1 MAKQVDPSV
10 EQAMSEWQDKQTAGK
25 PIQIIQ
31 AGGVAPDS
39 SDVVVKRAAPASSI
53 QGSGYTPGQMYST
66 IVGTSQTEQMAD
78 MLSAIAQGV
87 QTGIQFVDM
96 SRREQYRKNEELFRK
111 DENTANS
118 IILGEVKQ
126 YKVGDQV
133 FDIPENATELDRQ
146 KAAFQ
151 FMNGM
156 NYDWETTGWMQS
168 KRQNYLLNLGRSID
182 VDERQLSAN
191 QKTDET
197 TYAQTM
203 EFYIQS
209 ILDEGPSTA
218 AGQQRVFSE
227 TKVPGMGKTTFGE
240 LFNQTKIKAAQGESL
255 SPFEKV
261 AFEIGTGLTRGV
273 RKETEENL
281 VDGVVADLRLFAT
294 NFYTVVDNIYRGG
307 DFQSSLDVMELPSW
321 QRNDVEGLLEDP
333 SVPNLQAMMFRMAT
347 SDKDGNPISLPEEV
361 VRNIKTKISML
372 VSEND
377 SEAII
382 NRANEM
388 NRRRE
393 AAIAQARAS
402 AHIEA
407 GEYPEAIITS
417 LGSVETKNI
426 PIAFNDFLESALL
439 SGDRKILTGLSDA
452 LSYGGLLQQSET
464 SNKLLRLLSRDQRFA
479 HYIKRASDNS
489 YVIDPN
495 NKEEWNALIA
505 KVMSNTPSLRARSDE
520 GTRRI
525 ISNTAAK
532 LTRGDLPSTQAASDN
547 QVREF
552 AKLAGI
558 STDRVMELFSS
569 VARTKLAEL
578 GIDPDEREIDLNG
591 LVKIGS
597 AFLFPVAWGDPVNS
611 EFFNDSPIDFE
622 EFPVNINNVDTA
634 SIADALFLESLSA
647 VRTMDIEGG
656 RSSSTIPGT
665 GIPINSPI
673 GRLYTTLNSGRE
685 PNLSD
690 IRRTTTDLIQVF
702 RQSERDPSAG
712 EKVAI
717 NPEVFADVLERA
729 KIPRNVID
737 AVLPE
742 MIELHALAQAKD
754 TVAEIIKRQDEE
766 RNLPPGVTPLS
777 SIVNLPTNP
786 EYFIDPSG
794 YRIGER
800 FLRDELSGEFNVRFD
815 PNTGKLD
822 EESNIRIAR
831 RLVNVQRTMSRAL
844 DPNDPNWKSSPAGI
858 QRIEEAQEV
867 IDTMF
872 TMATKLVDMD
882 PNNENFGGHQVYVFA
897 MLDTIQ
903 TMADDPDSNLYGLS
917 SPERLRMFSG
927 AENNQFAALLYASTN
942 PRTTLP
948 IIARTHAA
956 ISEAG
961 SSVSSRVS
969 VLAAMSATGATSSY
983 IAQGASLGTFITQPR
998 RSDALAPTSSYIV
1011 GEIGDVIN
1019 TTVNEDDV
1027 AASLERIVV
1036 APMAKALNIED
1047 INNVV
1052 IGLDEENNPIKWSD
1066 LDADEKITYGL
1077 TLLPKVSGRG
1087 GRVSEESVRLTLS
1100 AFNQVF
1106 KEKPDFARQFFG
1118 DSPSE
1123 RIDSYFRSVVAVAA
1137 PGLTESNLIHHRLS
1151 PSGVSD
1157 AVPSKTKV
1165 GTQTILRMQHNGIN
1179 YREMPIARTERGTY
1193 SGAWLSRDMPR
1204 QDLERTNIERVDGAT
1219 FIWNATVNPSVRE
1232 ALLGGI
1238 RQSYQLSGRSENQQ
1252 AMKEFSDYLNQ
1263 GNIAL
1268 GNAVEKMAE
1277 LGLHPQSAVVR
1288 EAINKQN
1295 SVRPDGSW
1303 RLNKS
1308 VRGLHPLLLNL
1319 NPLRQNELP
1328 TLTLGG
1334 VVLLTVTDGMFGDGE
1349 IPEAYGDTLKTPW
1362 LPF

>member
-66 IVGTSQTEQMAD
+66 IVGASQTEQMAD

-111 DENTANS
+111 DETTANS

-151 FMNGM
+151 FMSGM

-197 TYAQTM
+197 AYARTM
-203 EFYIQS
+203 ELYIQS
-209 ILDEGPSTA
+209 KLDEGPSTA
-218 AGQQRVFSE
+218 SGQQRVFSE
-227 TKVPGMGKTTFGE
+227 TKVPGMGETTFGE

-255 SPFEKV
+255 SPVERVVFES
-261 AFEIGTGLTRGV
+261 GTGLTRGV

-281 VDGVVADLRLFAT
+281 VDSIVADLRLFAT
-294 NFYTVVDNIYRGG
+294 NFYTVVENISRGG
-307 DFQSSLDVMELPSW
+307 NFQSSLDSMELPSW
-321 QRNDVEGLLEDP
+321 QRNDVEGLLENP
-333 SVPNLQAMMFRMAT
+333 SVVNLEAMMFRMAT
-347 SDKDGNPISLPEEV
+347 SDKDGNPISLPQEV
-361 VRNIKTKISML
+361 VSNIKTKISIL

-377 SEAII
+377 SEAIV
-382 NRANEM
+382 NRAYEM
-388 NRRRE
+388 NRRQE
-393 AAIAQARAS
+393 AANAQARAS

-407 GEYPEAIITS
+407 REYPEAIITS
-417 LGSVETKNI
+417 LGLVETRNI
-426 PIAFNDFLESALL
+426 PATFNEFLQSALF
-439 SGDRKILTGLSDA
+439 SGDPKILIGLSDA
-452 LSYGGLLQQSET
+452 LSYDGLLKQDGT
-464 SNKLLRLLSRDQRFA
+464 SNRLLRLLFKDQRFA
-479 HYIKRASDNS
+479 PYIKRASDNS
-489 YVIDPN
+489 YTINPD
-495 NKEEWNALIA
+495 KKQEWNALIA
-505 KVMSNTPSLRARSDE
+505 KVISNTPSYRARSEE

-525 ISNTAAK
+525 ISNAAVR
-532 LTRGDLPSTQAASDN
+532 LTRGDLPSTQAASDY

-552 AKLAGI
+552 ANLAGI
-558 STDRVMELFSS
+558 GTDRVIELFSS
-569 VARTKLAEL
+569 VAKTKLAEL
-578 GIDPDEREIDLNG
+578 GIDPDERKIDLNG

-597 AFLFPVAWGDPVNS
+597 AFLFPVAWGNPVNS
-611 EFFNDSPIDFE
+611 EFFDNSPIDFE
-622 EFPVNINNVDTA
+622 GSPVNINNVDTS

-647 VRTMDIEGG
+647 VRTMDREGG

-665 GIPINSPI
+665 GIPINSSI
-673 GRLYTTLNSGRE
+673 GRLYATLEGRGEPTLDNIRKTTS
-685 PNLSD
+685 
-690 IRRTTTDLIQVF
+690 DLIQVF
-702 RQSERDPSAG
+702 RQSVRDPHAG
-712 EKVAI
+712 ETVAI
-717 NPEVFADVLERA
+717 NPEVFADVLEKE
-729 KIPRNVID
+729 KIPGNVIN

-742 MIELHALAQAKD
+742 MIELRAFAQAKD
-754 TVAEIIKRQDEE
+754 AVAEIIKQQDEE
-766 RNLPPGVTPLS
+766 RELPPGVTPLS
-777 SIVNLPTNP
+777 SIVNLPNNP

-794 YRIGER
+794 YRIGDR
-800 FLRDELSGEFNVRFD
+800 FVRDELSGEFNVRFD

-831 RLVNVQRTMSRAL
+831 RLVNVQRTMSRAF
-844 DPNDPNWKSSPAGI
+844 DPKNLNWKSSPEGN
-858 QRIEEAQEV
+858 QRIQEAQKV

-903 TMADDPDSNLYGLS
+903 TMADDPNSNLYGLS

-927 AENNQFAALLYASTN
+927 AEDNQFAALLYASTN

-948 IIARTHAA
+948 IIARTYAA
-956 ISEAG
+956 INEAE

-969 VLAAMSATGATSSY
+969 LLAAMSATKVTSSY
-983 IAQGASLGTFITQPR
+983 VAQGASLGTIITQPR
-998 RSDALAPTSSYIV
+998 LSNDSTSSYIV
-1011 GEIGDVIN
+1011 GEVGDVIN
-1019 TTVNEDDV
+1019 TTVNKDDV

-1036 APMAKALNIED
+1036 APMARALNIED

-1052 IGLDEENNPIKWSD
+1052 IGFNERNNPIKWSD
-1066 LDADEKITYGL
+1066 LDADEKIIYGL
-1077 TLLPKVSGRG
+1077 TLFPKVS

-1118 DSPSE
+1118 NSPSE
-1123 RIDSYFRSVVAVAA
+1123 RIDSYFRSLVAVAA
-1137 PGLTESNLIHHRLS
+1137 PGLTESNLIHYRLS
-1151 PSGVSD
+1151 PSGVSET
-1157 AVPSKTKV
+1157 VPSKTKI
-1165 GTQTILRMQHNGIN
+1165 GNQIFLGMQHNGIN
-1179 YREMPIARTERGTY
+1179 YREMPIAKTERGTY

-1204 QDLERTNIERVDGAT
+1204 QDLERTNIEKVDGAT

-1232 ALLGGI
+1232 ALLGVI
-1238 RQSYQLSGRSENQQ
+1238 RQSYQLSGRPENQR
-1252 AMKEFSDYLNQ
+1252 AMREFNDYLNQ
-1263 GNIAL
+1263 RNITF

-1277 LGLHPQSAVVR
+1277 LGLHPQSAAVR
-1288 EAINKQN
+1288 EAIEKEN

-1303 RLNKS
+1303 KLNKS
-1308 VRGLHPLLLNL
+1308 VKGLHPLLLNL

-1334 VVLLTVTDGMFGDGE
+1334 VVLFTVTDNMFGDEE
-1349 IPEAYGDTLKTPW
+1349 IPEPYDDALKSPW
-1362 LPF
+1362 IGF

>member
-66 IVGTSQTEQMAD
+66 IVGASQTEQMAD

-203 EFYIQS
+203 ALYIQS
-209 ILDEGPSTA
+209 KLDEGPSTA

-227 TKVPGMGKTTFGE
+227 TKVPGMGETTFGE

-261 AFEIGTGLTRGV
+261 AFEIGTELTRGV
-273 RKETEENL
+273 RKETEGNL
-281 VDGVVADLRLFAT
+281 VDGIVADLRVFAT
-294 NFYTVVDNIYRGG
+294 NFYTVVDNIARGG

-321 QRNDVEGLLEDP
+321 QRNDVEGLLENP

-388 NRRRE
+388 NRRQE
-393 AAIAQARAS
+393 AANAQAKAS

-407 GEYPEAIITS
+407 REYPEAIITS
-417 LGSVETKNI
+417 LSLVETKNI
-426 PIAFNDFLESALL
+426 PPAFNDFLQSALV
-439 SGDRKILTGLSDA
+439 SGDPKILIGLSDA
-452 LSYGGLLQQSET
+452 LSYDGLLKQDGT
-464 SNKLLRLLSRDQRFA
+464 SNKLLRLLFKDQRFA
-479 HYIKRASDNS
+479 PYIKRASDNS
-489 YVIDPN
+489 YTINPD
-495 NKEEWNALIA
+495 NKQEWNALIA
-505 KVMSNTPSLRARSDE
+505 KVISNTPSYREGSEE

-525 ISNTAAK
+525 ISNTAVR
-532 LTRGDLPSTQAASDN
+532 LTRGDLPSTQAASDY
-547 QVREF
+547 QVQEF
-552 AKLAGI
+552 ARLAGI
-558 STDRVMELFSS
+558 DKGRVIELFSS
-569 VARTKLAEL
+569 VAKTKLAEL
-578 GIDPDEREIDLNG
+578 GIDPDERKIDLNG

-611 EFFNDSPIDFE
+611 EFFDNSPIDFE
-622 EFPVNINNVDTA
+622 ASPVNINNVDTT

-647 VRTMDIEGG
+647 VRTMDREGG
-656 RSSSTIPGT
+656 RSPSTIPGT

-673 GRLYTTLNSGRE
+673 GRLYATLERRE
-685 PNLSD
+685 EPTLDN
-690 IRRTTTDLIQVF
+690 IRRVTSDLIQVF
-702 RQSERDPSAG
+702 RQSVRDPHAG
-712 EKVAI
+712 ETVAI
-717 NPEVFADVLERA
+717 NPEVFAEVLERA
-729 KIPRNVID
+729 NIPGNVIN

-742 MIELHALAQAKD
+742 MIELNAFAQAKD
-754 TVAEIIKRQDEE
+754 AVAEIIRRQDEE
-766 RNLPPGVTPLS
+766 RELPPGVTPLS

-794 YRIGER
+794 YRIGDR
-800 FLRDELSGEFNVRFD
+800 FYRDELSGEFNVRFD

-831 RLVNVQRTMSRAL
+831 RLVNVQRTMSRAFNPEDL
-844 DPNDPNWKSSPAGI
+844 NWKSSPEGM
-858 QRIEEAQEV
+858 QRIKEAQEV
-867 IDTMF
+867 INTMF
-872 TMATKLVDMD
+872 TMATKLVDMK
-882 PNNENFGGHQVYVFA
+882 PSNENFGGHQVYVFA

-927 AENNQFAALLYASTN
+927 AEDNQFAALLYASTN

-948 IIARTHAA
+948 IIARTYAA
-956 ISEAG
+956 ISDAE
-961 SSVSSRVS
+961 SSVSSSVS
-969 VLAAMSATGATSSY
+969 LLAAMSETKATSSY
-983 IAQGASLGTFITQPR
+983 VAQGASLGTIITKPR
-998 RSDALAPTSSYIV
+998 RSDVLAPTSSYIV
-1011 GEIGDVIN
+1011 GEIESVIN

-1036 APMAKALNIED
+1036 APMARALNIED

-1052 IGLDEENNPIKWSD
+1052 IGFDEENNPIKWSD

-1077 TLLPKVSGRG
+1077 TLLPKVSGR
-1087 GRVSEESVRLTLS
+1087 VSEESVRLTLS

-1106 KEKPDFARQFFG
+1106 KERPDFARQFFG
-1118 DSPSE
+1118 NSPPE

-1137 PGLTESNLIHHRLS
+1137 PGLTESNLIHYRLS
-1151 PSGVSD
+1151 PSGVSE
-1157 AVPSKTKV
+1157 AVPSKTQVDTKI
-1165 GTQTILRMQHNGIN
+1165 ILGMQHNGIN

-1193 SGAWLSRDMPR
+1193 SGAWLSRNMPR

-1238 RQSYQLSGRSENQQ
+1238 RQSYQLSGRPENQK
-1252 AMKEFSDYLNQ
+1252 AMREFNDYLNQ
-1263 GNIAL
+1263 GNITL
-1268 GNAVEKMAE
+1268 GDAVKKMAE
-1277 LGLHPQSAVVR
+1277 LGLHPQSAAVR
-1288 EAINKQN
+1288 EVINREN

-1303 RLNKS
+1303 KLNKS
-1308 VRGLHPLLLNL
+1308 VNGLHPLLLNL

-1334 VVLLTVTDGMFGDGE
+1334 VVLFTVTDDMFGDEE
-1349 IPEAYGDTLKTPW
+1349 IPEPYGDTLESPW
-1362 LPF
+1362 LGF

>member
-31 AGGVAPDS
+31 AGGIAPDS
-39 SDVVVKRAAPASSI
+39 SDVVIKRAAPASSI

-87 QTGIQFVDM
+87 QTGIEFVDM
-96 SRREQYRKNEELFRK
+96 SKREQYRKNEELFRK

-133 FDIPENATELDRQ
+133 FDIPENTTELDRQ

-203 EFYIQS
+203 ALYIQS
-209 ILDEGPSTA
+209 KLDEGPSTA

-227 TKVPGMGKTTFGE
+227 TKVPGMGETTFGE
-240 LFNQTKIKAAQGESL
+240 LFNQTRIKAAQGESL
-255 SPFEKV
+255 SSFERV
-261 AFEIGTGLTRGV
+261 AFEMGTELTRGV
-273 RKETEENL
+273 RKETEGNL
-281 VDGVVADLRLFAT
+281 VDGIVADLRIFVTDLS
-294 NFYTVVDNIYRGG
+294 TVVDNISRSGN
-307 DFQSSLDVMELPSW
+307 FQSSLDVMELPSW
-321 QRNDVEGLLEDP
+321 QRNDVEGLLENP

-361 VRNIKTKISML
+361 ERNIKTKISML

-388 NRRRE
+388 NRRQE
-393 AAIAQARAS
+393 AANAQARAS

-407 GEYPEAIITS
+407 REYPEAIITS
-417 LGSVETKNI
+417 LGLVEARNI
-426 PIAFNDFLESALL
+426 PTAFNEFLQSALF
-439 SGDRKILTGLSDA
+439 SGDPKIRMGLSDA
-452 LSYGGLLQQSET
+452 LSYDGLLKQDET
-464 SNKLLRLLSRDQRFA
+464 SNKLLRLLSKDQRFA
-479 HYIKRASDNS
+479 QYIKRASDNS
-489 YVIDPN
+489 YVINPD
-495 NKEEWNALIA
+495 NKQEWNALIA
-505 KVMSNTPSLRARSDE
+505 KVISSTPSYRAKSEE

-532 LTRGDLPSTQAASDN
+532 LTRGDLPSTQAASDY

-552 AKLAGI
+552 ATLAGI

-569 VARTKLAEL
+569 VAKTKLAEL
-578 GIDPDEREIDLNG
+578 GIDPDERKIDLNG

-611 EFFNDSPIDFE
+611 EFFNNSPIDFE
-622 EFPVNINNVDTA
+622 GSPVNINNVDTA

-647 VRTMDIEGG
+647 VRTMDREGG
-656 RSSSTIPGT
+656 RSSPTIPGT
-665 GIPINSPI
+665 GIPINSSI
-673 GRLYTTLNSGRE
+673 GRLYATLDRGGN
-685 PNLSD
+685 PTLSD
-690 IRRTTTDLIQVF
+690 ISRTTSDLIQVF
-702 RQSERDPSAG
+702 RQSVGDSSAG
-712 EKVAI
+712 ETVAI
-717 NPEVFADVLERA
+717 NPQVFADVLGRA
-729 KIPRNVID
+729 KIPVNVIE

-754 TVAEIIKRQDEE
+754 TVAEFISRQDEE
-766 RNLPPGVTPLS
+766 RELPPGVTPLS
-777 SIVNLPTNP
+777 SIINLPTNP

-794 YRIGER
+794 YRIGDR
-800 FLRDELSGEFNVRFD
+800 FFRDELSGEFNVRFD
-815 PNTGKLD
+815 PNTGKFD

-831 RLVNVQRTMSRAL
+831 RLVNVQRTMSRAF
-844 DPNDPNWKSSPAGI
+844 DPNDPNWKSSPAGV
-858 QRIEEAQEV
+858 QRIKEAQEV
-867 IDTMF
+867 INTMF
-872 TMATKLVDMD
+872 TMATKLVDMN

-927 AENNQFAALLYASTN
+927 AEDNQFAALLYASTN

-948 IIARTHAA
+948 IIARTYAA
-956 ISEAG
+956 ISEAE

-969 VLAAMSATGATSSY
+969 ILAAMSETRATSSY
-983 IAQGASLGTFITQPR
+983 VAQGASVGTIILQPKG
-998 RSDALAPTSSYIV
+998 LAPTSSYIV
-1011 GEIGDVIN
+1011 GEIGGVIN
-1019 TTVNEDDV
+1019 TNVDEEDV

-1036 APMAKALNIED
+1036 APMARALNIED

-1052 IGLDEENNPIKWSD
+1052 IGFDENNNPIKWSD
-1066 LDADEKITYGL
+1066 FDADEKITYGL
-1077 TLLPKVSGRG
+1077 TLLPKVSGR
-1087 GRVSEESVRLTLS
+1087 VSEESIRLTLS

-1106 KEKPDFARQFFG
+1106 KERPDFARQFFG
-1118 DSPSE
+1118 NSPSE

-1137 PGLTESNLIHHRLS
+1137 PGLTESNLIHYRLS
-1151 PSGVSD
+1151 PSGVSE
-1157 AVPSKTKV
+1157 AVPSKIKV

-1204 QDLERTNIERVDGAT
+1204 QDLKRTNIERVDGAT

-1238 RQSYQLSGRSENQQ
+1238 RQSYQLSGRPENQI
-1252 AMKEFSDYLNQ
+1252 AMGEFSDYLNQ
-1263 GNIAL
+1263 GNITL
-1268 GNAVEKMAE
+1268 GNAVKKMAE
-1277 LGLHPQSAVVR
+1277 LGLHPQSAAVR
-1288 EAINKQN
+1288 EAINREN
-1295 SVRPDGSW
+1295 SVRQDGSW

-1308 VRGLHPLLLNL
+1308 VNGLYPLLLNL

-1334 VVLLTVTDGMFGDGE
+1334 VVLFTVTDGMFGDEE
-1349 IPEAYGDTLKTPW
+1349 IPEPYGDTLESPW